1 MSMFIGATKL
11 PEYVNW
17 ILIGIGSS
25 VGLFVARVCYAL
37 DKAGFFCIGG
47 LGGFLIAT
55 MLY

>member
-1 MSMFIGATKL
+1 MFIGATKL